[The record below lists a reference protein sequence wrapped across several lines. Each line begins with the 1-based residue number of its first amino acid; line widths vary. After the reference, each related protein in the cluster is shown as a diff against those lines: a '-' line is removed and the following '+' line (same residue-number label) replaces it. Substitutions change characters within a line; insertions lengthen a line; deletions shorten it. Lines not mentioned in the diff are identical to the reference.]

1 MVCCVVCRILSGMFG
16 MWNFWYVGRS
26 RCVMFGML
34 DFQDVRCFPTM
45 VFGMW
50 EVGDMGCLGCGLFRK
65 WNDFRLGMWDV
76 YRVAGC

>member
-1 MVCCVVCRILSGMFG
+1 

-50 EVGDMGCLGCGLFRK
+50 EVGDMGCSGCGLFRK
-65 WNDFRLGMWDV
+65 WNDFRLGMWDI
-76 YRVAGC
+76 YRFAGC